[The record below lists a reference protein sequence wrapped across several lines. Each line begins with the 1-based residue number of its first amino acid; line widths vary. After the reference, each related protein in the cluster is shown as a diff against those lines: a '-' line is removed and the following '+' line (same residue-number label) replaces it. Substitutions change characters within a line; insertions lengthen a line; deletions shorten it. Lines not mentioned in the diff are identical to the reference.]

1 MAKQHKQKHPF
12 KYMTIAGDK
21 VKIDKGIY
29 ALVKELNR
37 HGLKTTSCCQSTDD
51 GTKYIAFT
59 LGKNVHVSVAPLG
72 QKQKTELILRW
83 SKPGT
88 NIREQ

>member
-1 MAKQHKQKHPF
+1 
-12 KYMTIAGDK
+12 MTIGGDK

-37 HGLKTTSCCQSTDD
+37 HGLKTTSCCQCTDD
-51 GTKYIAFT
+51 GTKYVAFT

-72 QKQKTELILRW
+72 PEQKTELVLLW
-83 SKPGT
+83 SKLGT
-88 NIREQ
+88 CVRRRNLQ